1 MFRIEDGKDITEDE
15 FNEIIAPFLDSC
27 NDYLEKNI
35 IPDYVAFYIGE
46 GYNSSAIWST
56 SYDILIY
63 TAMDTFNIAPKDVE
77 TIKCTVTRLLEQKY
91 MLKIIKEEPLEFEE
105 VIKDD

>member
-15 FNEIIAPFLDSC
+15 FDEIIAPFVDSC

-46 GYNSSAIWST
+46 GYNSSAIRST
-56 SYDILIY
+56 SYDILIH

-77 TIKCTVTRLLEQKY
+77 TIKCTVTRLLEQKIY
-91 MLKIIKEEPLEFEE
+91 VEDYLLL
-105 VIKDD
+105 